1 MWEYSMKELIS
12 RNVKC
17 FSRYFASSSRMIKYV
32 SHEWELLFIL
42 YIRAGGLKTE
52 GPVKTRGEFMSLPRA
67 VV

>member
-1 MWEYSMKELIS
+1 MWECSMKELIS